1 MRRLGERR
9 LQGGG
14 TATYARGPRLRSM
27 CETDGFMLRQVQCWG
42 FDVGTPPENQ
52 PVGTLKIHL
61 LEKQTRLQT
70 TNFWGSVLVFRGC
83 FMFTVCCVVLDD
95 LKLLTLLSCR
105 YQKQEMKQLH
115 VFFYI

>member
-52 PVGTLKIHL
+52 PVGTLKIHP
-61 LEKQTRLQT
+61 LESRHVYKPPIFGVPSWFFGGVSCLR
-70 TNFWGSVLVFRGC
+70 
-83 FMFTVCCVVLDD
+83 CVVL
-95 LKLLTLLSCR
+95 
-105 YQKQEMKQLH
+105 
-115 VFFYI
+115 F